1 MPLALVGYMYS
12 ILSRDIDN
20 DFVLIS
26 TECDAFEE
34 ERMQLR
40 KENDALLKGIQS
52 LHGLLAQKE
61 EHIELARYII
71 QKLRGQAKGACRALH
86 SLSFLKLHPHIL
98 TPDLQKPQK
107 TSNFQPRR
115 IQTQACCT
123 TF

>member
-1 MPLALVGYMYS
+1 MQPKQCFPHLHTVPLALVGYMYS

-71 QKLRGQAKGACRALH
+71 QKLRGQAKETSENKQLSTTTH
-86 SLSFLKLHPHIL
+86 SNSSLCGKRTRESVATKW
-98 TPDLQKPQK
+98 
-107 TSNFQPRR
+107 R
-115 IQTQACCT
+115 
-123 TF
+123 